1 MFSCPV
7 INIDIF
13 KWALNVNFASK
24 LFHLIHFK
32 IYQLLWN
39 DFNDFKIMKIILQK
53 KRKNYRRGLKFLNFS
68 KNQYFKYTKE
78 QDTGFEKSVQLRTF
92 KQPLVKAIIFLQ
104 YKTLISSLVYL
115 PNLDNA
121 ISSSSAADRQCLS
134 D

>member
-1 MFSCPV
+1 
-7 INIDIF
+7 
-13 KWALNVNFASK
+13 
-24 LFHLIHFK
+24 
-32 IYQLLWN
+32 
-39 DFNDFKIMKIILQK
+39 MKIILQK
-53 KRKNYRRGLKFLNFS
+53 KRKNYKKGLKFLNFS